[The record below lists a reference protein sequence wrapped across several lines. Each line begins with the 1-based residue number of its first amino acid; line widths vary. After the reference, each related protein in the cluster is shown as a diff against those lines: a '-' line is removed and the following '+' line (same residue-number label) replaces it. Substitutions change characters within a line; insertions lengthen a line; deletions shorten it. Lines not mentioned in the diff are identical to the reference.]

1 MLATVS
7 QTTQDR
13 TVREAVVRASQN
25 LLQRQGWTASC
36 MREANTRGKGRRRL
50 CYLHR
55 AIVQRPK
62 GLVVPECGG
71 SEGKE
76 KR

>member
-1 MLATVS
+1 MS
-7 QTTQDR
+7 
-13 TVREAVVRASQN
+13 
-25 LLQRQGWTASC
+25 
-36 MREANTRGKGRRRL
+36 EANTRGKGRRRL